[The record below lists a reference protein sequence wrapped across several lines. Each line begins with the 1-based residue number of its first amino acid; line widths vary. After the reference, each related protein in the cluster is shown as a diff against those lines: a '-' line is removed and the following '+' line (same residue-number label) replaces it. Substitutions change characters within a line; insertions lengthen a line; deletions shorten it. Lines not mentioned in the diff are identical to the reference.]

1 MKRNLICNKNGKQKH
16 KIPYKDTYVNMKAI
30 FAVMNTSYLSSSE
43 KKAWIFFRGGE
54 GRLSFHYYLSSVH
67 NCEDRFHIHVF
78 NRSSNIWLSYIHNR
92 LFTKDNY
99 MTLPFSLLVL
109 TFIGDP
115 PLWGP
120 IPPPP
125 GKNAPSLRLNQCWIP
140 IWLKRP
146 NCTFKRVHSTK
157 KITRPIQRNLGLRL
171 TIEEFLKM
179 L

>member
-125 GKNAPSLRLNQCWIP
+125 QEKTHLPLD
-140 IWLKRP
+140 
-146 NCTFKRVHSTK
+146 
-157 KITRPIQRNLGLRL
+157 
-171 TIEEFLKM
+171 
-179 L
+179 